1 MAIVIYKITNL
12 INHKI
17 YKTAFSKVMVID
29 ILSGK
34 VFNSI
39 SEASKYFNI
48 SHNMVRDRIYNRV
61 KNDKFKNEF
70 ILEIYN
76 N

>member
-1 MAIVIYKITNL
+1 
-12 INHKI
+12 
-17 YKTAFSKVMVID
+17 MVID

-39 SEASKYFNI
+39 SEAPKHFNI

-70 ILEIYN
+70 ILKIYN

>member
-1 MAIVIYKITNL
+1 VAIVIYKITNL

-17 YKTAFSKVMVID
+17 YNRFSKVMVID

-70 ILEIYN
+70 ILKIYN